1 MNDELLQQIL
11 EAINGTNERLDNLQM
26 TVEGMGKNEESSNN
40 AGKTPVVEEDNSKVE
55 ESLLDIGQNVAEIKG
70 VLSDG
75 KSQEV
80 AAAATENPDYTQIL
94 TQVKE
99 STMVGNTISLYLCMG
114 VALIFGIL
122 LARTVWRKM

>member
-40 AGKTPVVEEDNSKVE
+40 AGETPVVEEDNSKVE

-80 AAAATENPDYTQIL
+80 VPAATENPDYTQIL